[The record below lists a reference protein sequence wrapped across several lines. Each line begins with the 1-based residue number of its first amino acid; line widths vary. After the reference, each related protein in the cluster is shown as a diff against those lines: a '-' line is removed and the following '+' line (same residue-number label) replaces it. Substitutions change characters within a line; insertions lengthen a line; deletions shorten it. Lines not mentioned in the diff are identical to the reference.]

1 MDGSTLA
8 SPAMLSRSEIAQR
21 IAAYAKPNS
30 VMGYGAF
37 ALDMGGWMLCIA
49 GVLFFEHIAAK
60 IACSIL
66 AGVFLLNLGVL
77 AHEAAHGALVKGK
90 RANKALAVTMFTV
103 LMFNY
108 RLWIYEHHTL
118 HHKQTNVR
126 EGNSWAP
133 LSPAEYEAKGPIG
146 RALYR
151 LYRSPTGLGI
161 GVYYLIER
169 WFGGHFYPGSWLPDR
184 FRPSAW
190 RYTVSLGIYAV
201 VAMTALAL
209 IAPQI
214 APIGP
219 VAAVVL
225 GFIVPFLFWV
235 TAFSLSV
242 CLQHVAPGVPWYWDA
257 KGVDQPVEEL
267 TVHIRMPW
275 PINVFTHHAMDH
287 PVHHING
294 KVPFYRLR
302 EAQAE
307 LSRMTGHRITG
318 GTYTPGHIGEI
329 MRVCKLYDYERHLW
343 VDFAGQVTAIPR
355 TAAPRDGEGRPVVMA
370 GARPVPDPSD
380 YVLAGEARAAQPAAE
395 RQDA

>member
-1 MDGSTLA
+1 
-8 SPAMLSRSEIAQR
+8 MLSRGEISQR
-21 IAAYAKPNS
+21 IAAYAKPDS
-30 VMGYGAF
+30 LKGYAAF
-37 ALDMGGWMLCIA
+37 ALDLGGWALMIA
-49 GVLFFEHIAAK
+49 GVLWLPHMALKIAA
-60 IACSIL
+60 SLL
-66 AGVFLLNLGVL
+66 AGLFMLNLGVL
-77 AHEAAHGALVKGK
+77 AHEAAHGALVRGK
-90 RANKALAVTMFTV
+90 LANKLLAVTMFTV

-133 LSPAEYEAKGPIG
+133 LSPAEYEAKGPLG

-169 WFGGHFYPGSWLPDR
+169 WFGGHFYPGAWLPDR

-190 RYTVSLGIYAV
+190 RYTVMLAIYAV
-201 VAMTALAL
+201 AAVSALAFV
-209 IAPQI
+209 APQI

-225 GFIVPFLFWV
+225 GFIVPFVFWV

-242 CLQHVAPGVPWYWDA
+242 CLQHVAPGVPWYKDA
-257 KGVDQPVEEL
+257 QSVDQPVDEL

-275 PINVFTHHAMDH
+275 PIDVLTHHAMDH

-294 KVPFYRLR
+294 KVPFYRLKA
-302 EAQAE
+302 AQAE

-318 GTYTPGHIGEI
+318 GTYTPGHIAGL
-329 MRVCKLYDYERHLW
+329 MRACKLYDYERHLW
-343 VDFAGQVTAIPR
+343 LDFAGEVTAIPR

-370 GARPVPDPSD
+370 GRRPVPDPSD
-380 YVLAGEARAAQPAAE
+380 YVLAGAGAPVEPARDRVE
-395 RQDA
+395 S